1 MTSWKFL
8 HNGKW
13 FAVWLFCFRII
24 VCNCD
29 FFVAF
34 FVDLTIVS
42 AFPCRCRLADS
53 KKAPMI
59 EEEVRFVHYSGF
71 TQKCFWTFIHVIQ
84 NYWIYILKNCLLL
97 ISVYIWTAQIC
108 QAISASGLILVGWYH
123 SHPFSQASPSVKD
136 IDCQMSY
143 QLCMKGSGSNYFP
156 CVGVIIGEQCLQ
168 NIYQIFILRLIIV

>member
-1 MTSWKFL
+1 MLVPF
-8 HNGKW
+8 H
-13 FAVWLFCFRII
+13 A
-24 VCNCD
+24 D
-29 FFVAF
+29 
-34 FVDLTIVS
+34 VDLPI
-42 AFPCRCRLADS
+42 ARRHPWL
-53 KKAPMI
+53 KKRSDLFI
-59 EEEVRFVHYSGF
+59 NSGF

-97 ISVYIWTAQIC
+97 ISVYIWTAQIR

-168 NIYQIFILRLIIV
+168 NRYQIFILRLIIV